1 MQYRGIFLNDE
12 EELNAWAK
20 LHTTDGTIGPAT
32 YRSVFELILRLK
44 GNYIWP
50 AMHVNAFNADPENG
64 RLADEMGIVVGTS
77 HCDML
82 LRSNQH
88 EFDPWVEKKGY
99 TGLLYDYSLEENR
112 PKLQEY
118 WRESVEQ
125 NAAYEVSFTL
135 GMRGIHDSGFRTR
148 SIDENA
154 ALSEEQKLE
163 ARVRLLEKVITDQRE
178 IIRSVL
184 HHERPDEALQVF
196 IPYKEVLPLYDA
208 GLVLPEDITVMWT
221 NDNFGHIRRY
231 PSKQEQMRKGGHA
244 LYFHSS
250 YWAPAPLSYLF
261 INSIPLAQTG
271 CELRKAYENGIRKIW
286 VDNVGTLKPLEQDME
301 YFLAFGWDV
310 ARPEALVHH
319 IHEYLVRWFNE
330 QFSGNFGE
338 ECARIYEAYAQIT
351 NVCKVEHLYRDAF
364 SQTAYGDEA
373 GRRVNRLRELYS
385 RVCRVHDALPADE
398 RDAFFELLGMR
409 VSASYFINA
418 AFYYA
423 DRSRLSY
430 RQGKMQCA
438 DEYLHLSRRMM
449 GCKRQMLY
457 FYNRRMAGG
466 KWKGILTP
474 EAFPPPASCTYTD
487 AKPALSIGETAMGI
501 ILWNEEEE
509 SPSPRL
515 TFDEKGVQTK
525 WLEIFNRGC
534 GSFSFTIEN
543 GCPFL
548 DVSELQGEVQTEKR
562 ILLTLRGTPQEGSLI
577 VRSDRGEEIRIAV
590 SAAPD
595 AFYSF
600 SASEMR
606 PEPADGFRAVE
617 YLDRMQG
624 ACMEAAKS
632 GAGLV
637 IPFFQP
643 CAGDCTVEV
652 TRYLTLGR
660 ITLYFGDTPIR
671 RSHLGPEPFGS
682 NLDERIPSVDE
693 TSLRADTL
701 RRFGIAWED
710 VPPLKLTYA
719 GHGYWNIDR
728 LYLPNEERE
737 QAFAPPRYVFE
748 RVGKKQIL
756 PLFPDGIFIEEEGKL
771 CLEAEYA
778 LAESPS
784 AWRTPDG
791 NGRVWEH
798 LSAETNGGTGLS
810 MMVEEPDLYWEKD
823 GPALHFRGLFTGGK
837 YYVWLLM
844 RFDDPSNDAC
854 MVGIDGTMQPR
865 AEQYGRG
872 GFFTYSSQFLWVWTL
887 LSEVEI
893 AAGEH
898 VFSLAAVKSGL
909 RIDRIYLTKGREL
922 PPDDAHFLPSPRH
935 AK

>member
-1 MQYRGIFLNDE
+1 M
-12 EELNAWAK
+12 
-20 LHTTDGTIGPAT
+20 
-32 YRSVFELILRLK
+32 
-44 GNYIWP
+44 
-50 AMHVNAFNADPENG
+50 
-64 RLADEMGIVVGTS
+64 
-77 HCDML
+77 
-82 LRSNQH
+82 
-88 EFDPWVEKKGY
+88 
-99 TGLLYDYSLEENR
+99 
-112 PKLQEY
+112 QEY

-148 SIDENA
+148 AIDENA
-154 ALSEEQKLE
+154 ALSEKQKLE

-184 HHERPDEALQVF
+184 HHERPDQALQVF
-196 IPYKEVLPLYDA
+196 IPYKGVLPLYDA
-208 GLVLPEDITVMWT
+208 GLALPEDITVMWT

-271 CELRKAYENGIRKIW
+271 AELRKAYENGIRKIW
-286 VDNVGTLKPLEQDME
+286 VDNVGALKPLEQDME
-301 YFLAFGWDV
+301 YFLAFGWDA
-310 ARPEALVHH
+310 ARAEALVHH

-351 NVCKVEHLYRDAF
+351 NVCKVEHLYRNAF

-373 GRRVNRLRELYS
+373 SRRVNRLKELYS

-398 RDAFFELLGMR
+398 RDAFFELLGMK

-457 FYNRRMAGG
+457 FYNHRMAGG

-474 EAFPPPASCTYTD
+474 EAFPPPASCIYTD

-509 SPSPRL
+509 SPSAWR
-515 TFDEKGVQTK
+515 
-525 WLEIFNRGC
+525 
-534 GSFSFTIEN
+534 
-543 GCPFL
+543 
-548 DVSELQGEVQTEKR
+548 
-562 ILLTLRGTPQEGSLI
+562 
-577 VRSDRGEEIRIAV
+577 
-590 SAAPD
+590 APD
-595 AFYSF
+595 
-600 SASEMR
+600 R
-606 PEPADGFRAVE
+606 D
-617 YLDRMQG
+617 
-624 ACMEAAKS
+624 
-632 GAGLV
+632 
-637 IPFFQP
+637 
-643 CAGDCTVEV
+643 
-652 TRYLTLGR
+652 
-660 ITLYFGDTPIR
+660 
-671 RSHLGPEPFGS
+671 
-682 NLDERIPSVDE
+682 
-693 TSLRADTL
+693 
-701 RRFGIAWED
+701 
-710 VPPLKLTYA
+710 
-719 GHGYWNIDR
+719 
-728 LYLPNEERE
+728 
-737 QAFAPPRYVFE
+737 
-748 RVGKKQIL
+748 
-756 PLFPDGIFIEEEGKL
+756 
-771 CLEAEYA
+771 
-778 LAESPS
+778 
-784 AWRTPDG
+784 
-791 NGRVWEH
+791 GRVWEH
-798 LSAETNGGTGLS
+798 LYAETDGGTGLS
-810 MMVEEPDLYWEKD
+810 MMVEEPNLYWEKD